1 MKLVNMKK
9 DKVDYSLYFC
19 TDESYLKDISLEE
32 CITEVIRA
40 GVSVIQLRFKEDST
54 KDFLDKAFRIKEIC
68 VKNNVVLLVNDR
80 VDIALAIN
88 ADGVHLGQD
97 DMPYEMARKLLGANK
112 IIGISAS
119 TYEETITIQ
128 KQGADYIGLGAMYQ
142 TPTKED
148 AKIVSNQDYQKI
160 INEIEIPLVL
170 IGGLNENNI
179 NKFLVDKAVSGIVLI
194 SALIKDDLKIYENT
208 KKIRNIIDERV
219 N

>member
-1 MKLVNMKK
+1 MKK

-19 TDESYLKDISLEE
+19 TDESYLENVSLEK
-32 CITEVIRA
+32 CINEVIRG
-40 GVSVIQLRFKEDST
+40 GVGVIQLRFKKST
-54 KDFLDKAFRIKEIC
+54 TKEFLEKAQLIKEIC
-68 VKNNVVLLVNDR
+68 VENNVTLLVNDR

-97 DMPYEMARKLLGANK
+97 DIPYEMARKLLGANK